1 LLAGPLTEGGDED
14 LDDSSVSA
22 LAEALPP
29 PAWELW
35 LSQQAAAPPFDAADS
50 GATRPA
56 AAAGVCGDAAAGF
69 LEKMGLE
76 CTTCRPAIHFSA
88 SFHLDGTCRKNGPET
103 ATAAA
108 GGGCRAVLSSL

>member
-1 LLAGPLTEGGDED
+1 MLAGPLTDGGDED
-14 LDDSSVSA
+14 LDDSSVRA
-22 LAEALPP
+22 LTAATP
-29 PAWELW
+29 PARELW
-35 LSQQAAAPPFDAADS
+35 LSQQAPAPPFDAADS
-50 GATRPA
+50 GATRPPA
-56 AAAGVCGDAAAGF
+56 VGVCGDAAAGF